1 MRMLACV
8 RSPLADIG
16 GQVIDLGDLIKV
28 RATLIKGK
36 RPHFVWHIGAPRKT
50 TAADRARPAATST
63 LFMRYPGADAEMDLK
78 ADEMIPLSPKWK
90 DEMGNEA
97 TPPTDATVEFTV
109 DDASII
115 NLTDNGDGTATAAA
129 TGTLGNATVHG
140 QIDASGRIISGDL
153 LITVVA
159 GDAERFEIIAG
170 EPTEVTPDV

>member
-16 GQVIDLGDLIKV
+16 GQVIDLGDLIEV

-36 RPHFVWHIGAPRKT
+36 RPHFVWRIGAPQET
-50 TAADRARPAATST
+50 TAADRARPAAPST

-78 ADEMIPLSPKWK
+78 ADQQVPLSLGWR
-90 DEMGNEA
+90 DEVGNPA
-97 TPPTDATVEFTV
+97 TPPTDATVEFVV
-109 DDASII
+109 DDANII
-115 NLTDNGDGTATAAA
+115 NLTDNGDGTANAAA

-140 QIDASGRIISGDL
+140 QIDANGRIISGDL
-153 LITVVA
+153 LITVVP
-159 GDAERFEIIAG
+159 GDAERFEILAG